1 MDDITMADITMDD
14 IEPYSSELFKMMFIY
29 NTLLNG
35 WSVKMISADKFEF
48 NNNDRKVKKNFYAD
62 GFISG
67 FIEKNMNK
75 KKSKE

>member
-1 MDDITMADITMDD
+1 MDSITVND

-35 WSVKMISADKFEF
+35 WSVKMISKNKFEF
-48 NNNDRKVKKNFYAD
+48 NNNDRKIKKNFYGD
-62 GFISG
+62 SFIKE

-75 KKSKE
+75 ISSENIA

>member
-1 MDDITMADITMDD
+1 MDSITVND

-35 WSVKMISADKFEF
+35 WSVKMISKNKFEF
-48 NNNDRKVKKNFYAD
+48 NNNDRKVKKNFYGD
-62 GFISG
+62 SFIKE

-75 KKSKE
+75 ISSENIA

>member
-1 MDDITMADITMDD
+1 MDNITVND

-35 WSVKMISADKFEF
+35 WSVKMISKNKFEF
-48 NNNDRKVKKNFYAD
+48 NNNDRKVKKNFYGD
-62 GFISG
+62 SFIKE

-75 KKSKE
+75 ISSENIA

>member
-1 MDDITMADITMDD
+1 MDNITVND

-35 WSVKMISADKFEF
+35 WSVKMISKNKFEF
-48 NNNDRKVKKNFYAD
+48 NNNDRKIKKNFYGD
-62 GFISG
+62 SFIKE

-75 KKSKE
+75 ISSENIA

>member
-1 MDDITMADITMDD
+1 MDNITIDN

-35 WSVKMISADKFEF
+35 WSVKMIADNKFEF
-48 NNNDRKVKKNFYAD
+48 NNNNRKVKKDFYGD
-62 GFISG
+62 GFIKE

-75 KKSKE
+75 NSSERIA

>member
-1 MDDITMADITMDD
+1 MDNITVND

-35 WSVKMISADKFEF
+35 WSVKMISKNKFEF
-48 NNNDRKVKKNFYAD
+48 NNNDRKIKKNFYGD
-62 GFISG
+62 SFINE

-75 KKSKE
+75 ISSENIA

>member
-1 MDDITMADITMDD
+1 MDSITVND

-35 WSVKMISADKFEF
+35 WSVKMISKNKFEF
-48 NNNDRKVKKNFYAD
+48 NNNDRKIKKNFYGD
-62 GFISG
+62 SFINE

-75 KKSKE
+75 ISSENIA

>member
-1 MDDITMADITMDD
+1 MNSITVND

-35 WSVKMISADKFEF
+35 WSVKMISKNKFEF
-48 NNNDRKVKKNFYAD
+48 NNNDRKIKKNFYGD
-62 GFISG
+62 SFIKE

-75 KKSKE
+75 ISSENIA

>member
-1 MDDITMADITMDD
+1 MNSITVND

-35 WSVKMISADKFEF
+35 WSVKMISKNKFEF
-48 NNNDRKVKKNFYAD
+48 NNNDRKIKKNFYGD
-62 GFISG
+62 SFINE

-75 KKSKE
+75 ISSENIA